1 MILTKCNRLHNRG
14 VFLMNN
20 IGHQLKKIR
29 LNREIEIE
37 RLALLSGLN
46 AETIAA
52 IEEGDLDVQ
61 VSTLA
66 KISNVLNCTFSIG
79 DVSI

>member
-1 MILTKCNRLHNRG
+1 
-14 VFLMNN
+14 MNH
-20 IGHQLKKIR
+20 IGHQLKKMR

-37 RLALLSGLN
+37 KLALLSGLP
-46 AETIAA
+46 AGTIAA
-52 IEEGDLDVQ
+52 IEEGELDVQ

-66 KISNVLNCTFSIG
+66 KISDVLNCSFSIG

>member
-1 MILTKCNRLHNRG
+1 
-14 VFLMNN
+14 MNN

-29 LNREIEIE
+29 LNREYEIE
-37 RLALLSGLN
+37 KLASLSGLN

-52 IEEGDLDVQ
+52 IEEGELDVQ

-66 KISNVLNCTFSIG
+66 KISDVLNCSFSIG

>member
-1 MILTKCNRLHNRG
+1 
-14 VFLMNN
+14 MNH
-20 IGHQLKKIR
+20 IGHQLKKMR

-37 RLALLSGLN
+37 KLALLSGLT
-46 AETIAA
+46 AGTIAA
-52 IEEGDLDVQ
+52 IEKGELDVQ

-66 KISNVLNCTFSIG
+66 KISDVLNCSFSIG

>member
-1 MILTKCNRLHNRG
+1 
-14 VFLMNN
+14 MNN
-20 IGHQLKKIR
+20 IGHQLKR
-29 LNREIEIE
+29 MRVNREIEIE
-37 RLALLSGLN
+37 KLALLSGLN

-52 IEEGDLDVQ
+52 IEDGELDVQ

-66 KISNVLNCTFSIG
+66 KISDVLNCTFSIG

>member
-1 MILTKCNRLHNRG
+1 
-14 VFLMNN
+14 MNT
-20 IGHQLKKIR
+20 IGHQLKKLR

-37 RLALLSGLN
+37 KLATLSGLN
-46 AETIAA
+46 AETISA
-52 IEEGDLDVQ
+52 IEEGELDVQ

-66 KISNVLNCTFSIG
+66 KISDVLNCTFSVG

>member
-1 MILTKCNRLHNRG
+1 
-14 VFLMNN
+14 MNN

-29 LNREIEIE
+29 LNRELEIE
-37 RLALLSGLN
+37 KLAFLSGLH

-52 IEEGDLDVQ
+52 IEEGELDIQ

-66 KISNVLNCTFSIG
+66 KISDALNCTFSIG

>member
-1 MILTKCNRLHNRG
+1 
-14 VFLMNN
+14 MNN

-29 LNREIEIE
+29 VNREIEIE
-37 RLALLSGLN
+37 RLASLSGLD
-46 AETIAA
+46 ADLITA
-52 IEEGDLDVQ
+52 IEDGELDVQ

-66 KISNVLNCTFSIG
+66 KISEALNCSFSIG

>member
-1 MILTKCNRLHNRG
+1 
-14 VFLMNN
+14 MNN
-20 IGHQLKKIR
+20 IGHQLKQMR

-37 RLALLSGLN
+37 KLALLSGLN
-46 AETIAA
+46 AGTIAA
-52 IEEGDLDVQ
+52 IEEGELDVQ

-66 KISNVLNCTFSIG
+66 KISDVLNCSFSIG

>member
-1 MILTKCNRLHNRG
+1 
-14 VFLMNN
+14 MNN

-29 LNREIEIE
+29 LNRELEIE
-37 RLALLSGLN
+37 KLAILSGLH
-46 AETIAA
+46 AETIAG
-52 IEEGDLDVQ
+52 IEEGELDIQ

-66 KISNVLNCTFSIG
+66 KISDALNCTFSIG

>member
-1 MILTKCNRLHNRG
+1 
-14 VFLMNN
+14 MNN

-29 LNREIEIE
+29 VNREMEIE
-37 RLALLSGLN
+37 TLAFLSGLH

-52 IEEGDLDVQ
+52 IEEGELDVQ

-66 KISNVLNCTFSIG
+66 RISDVLNCTFSVG

>member
-1 MILTKCNRLHNRG
+1 
-14 VFLMNN
+14 MNN

-29 LNREIEIE
+29 LNREIEIDK
-37 RLALLSGLN
+37 LASLSGLD

-66 KISNVLNCTFSIG
+66 KISNILNCSFSIG

>member
-1 MILTKCNRLHNRG
+1 
-14 VFLMNN
+14 MNS

-29 LNREIEIE
+29 LNREMEIE
-37 RLALLSGLN
+37 RLALLSGLH
-46 AETIAA
+46 ADTIIA
-52 IEEGDLDVQ
+52 IEEEELDVQ

-66 KISNVLNCTFSIG
+66 KLSETLCCRFSIG